1 MTEQQQPTVTEV
13 AAAAGVSAATV
24 SRVLTGSVRVST
36 SARVQVHD
44 AIARLGY
51 VRRRAP
57 RQAPSRSTDHA
68 FAAVICEP
76 GAKMFSDPFFPRLLA
91 GAEEALTR
99 NGVPLLIMSATQG

>member
-1 MTEQQQPTVTEV
+1 MPEEQEEPHPQPTVTEV

-57 RQAPSRSTDHA
+57 RHAPARALDHT

-76 GAKMFSDPFFPRLLA
+76 TGRLFSDPFFPRLLG
-91 GAEEALTR
+91 GAEE
-99 NGVPLLIMSATQG
+99 